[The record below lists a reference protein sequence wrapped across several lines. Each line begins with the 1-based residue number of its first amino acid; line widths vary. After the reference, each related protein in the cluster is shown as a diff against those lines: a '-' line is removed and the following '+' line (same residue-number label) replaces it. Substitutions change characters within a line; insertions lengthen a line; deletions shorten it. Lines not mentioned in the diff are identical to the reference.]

1 LSLHVFG
8 QEPIMVQVFIVGA
21 GGFLGSV
28 LRYWTSGIVQRWV
41 QDAFPL
47 GTLAV
52 NFVGCLA
59 IGLVWGLVEYRQWL
73 SPEVRS
79 FVTFGILGGF
89 TTFSAFGF
97 ETFELLR
104 SGRYWLAL
112 INVAANV
119 MLGLAAVL
127 IGWTASKALPV

>member
-1 LSLHVFG
+1 
-8 QEPIMVQVFIVGA
+8 
-21 GGFLGSV
+21 
-28 LRYWTSGIVQRWV
+28 
-41 QDAFPL
+41 
-47 GTLAV
+47 
-52 NFVGCLA
+52 
-59 IGLVWGLVEYRQWL
+59 
-73 SPEVRS
+73 VRS